1 MNTIGK
7 QLKIERKNRGL
18 TQSEMCHPILS
29 TSYYAKVEKGYH
41 KISAEDLLAIL
52 KQNKIDVVDFFIS
65 LEKKDATDISYEQLI
80 NLAWSEAHLKQDIPK
95 LHRLK
100 KAVACNQ
107 VMSKK
112 QKALLLALLDLSIA
126 GLSENLTSLSTDT
139 KQLLQNYL
147 FTLPTWNKLKLSVYG
162 NALRVYTIENNQLF
176 INSILKKELASY
188 PLSDRCIIL
197 TILLNFISICIEAN
211 QDILASNYLE
221 LINKEATFPENFFQ
235 KTLGHYFTL
244 LVSARQHKQVPTE
257 ELKAIYSVLTLA
269 GLSKYVTELENYFE
283 RHTSIINKVNKN

>member
-18 TQSEMCHPILS
+18 TQSEMCQPILS

-41 KISAEDLLAIL
+41 KIAAEDLLSIL
-52 KQNKIDVVDFFIS
+52 KQNKIDIIDFFIS
-65 LEKKDATDISYEQLI
+65 LEKKGATDISYEQLI
-80 NLAWSEAHLKQDIPK
+80 HLAWSEAHLKQDIPK

-100 KAVACNQ
+100 KSVDHNQ

-126 GLSENLTSLSTDT
+126 GLSDSLISMPPDT

-162 NALRVYTIENNQLF
+162 NALRVYTIESNQLF
-176 INSILKKELASY
+176 INSNLKKELTSY
-188 PLSDRCIIL
+188 TLSNRCIIL
-197 TILLNFISICIEAN
+197 TILLNFISMCIESN
-211 QDILASNYLE
+211 QDKLASNYLE
-221 LINKEATFPENFFQ
+221 FINRETSFPENFFQ

-244 LVSARQHKQVPTE
+244 LLLARQNKQIPME
-257 ELKAIYSVLTLA
+257 ELTAIYTVLTLT
-269 GLSKYVTELENYFE
+269 GLSQYATELEIFFKN
-283 RHTSIINKVNKN
+283 HTSIVN